1 MNNRYYDFF
10 ISEHKKLYEKIHTYL
25 IESGLLSKHVNT
37 DYKMSKIS
45 DCFKCQHE
53 INVEKN
59 EGMSSIKILATARVI
74 EVYFTI
80 NDCEVKLK
88 WSHRSDNLSNF
99 ENFEDFIK
107 VGYILIKKIKKI
119 TINKEDSFIESWIL
133 LSSKRL
139 ICNKKVNIR
148 KTYEK
153 KANDF
158 DFTYSIDLEK
168 NLFKGEKTYNYDL
181 NNIVNSEISFAK
193 RIYDLGIYEKEL
205 VDYLFLGKTVC
216 KETIEL
222 LKLTYDI
229 DFNVY
234 LMNMNDKI
242 LNLSDIVIN
251 KEGLQ

>member
-1 MNNRYYDFF
+1 MNNKYYDFF
-10 ISEHKKLYEKIHTYL
+10 VHEHKNVYEKIHAYL
-25 IESGLLSKHVNT
+25 IESGNLSNHVNAKNT
-37 DYKMSKIS
+37 TRVIS
-45 DCFKCQHE
+45 DCFNCQHE
-53 INVEKN
+53 ITVEKN
-59 EGMSSIKILATARVI
+59 EEISSIKILATDRVI

-99 ENFEDFIK
+99 ENFEDFVK
-107 VGYILIKKIKKI
+107 VGYIIIKKIKKI

-139 ICNKKVNIR
+139 ICSKKVNIR

-158 DFTYSIDLEK
+158 DFTYSIEFEK

-205 VDYLFLGKTVC
+205 VDYLFLGKAVC
-216 KETIEL
+216 EETIEL

-234 LMNMNDKI
+234 LMNINNKI
-242 LNLSDIVIN
+242 LTLSDIIRN
-251 KEGLQ
+251 KEGMQ